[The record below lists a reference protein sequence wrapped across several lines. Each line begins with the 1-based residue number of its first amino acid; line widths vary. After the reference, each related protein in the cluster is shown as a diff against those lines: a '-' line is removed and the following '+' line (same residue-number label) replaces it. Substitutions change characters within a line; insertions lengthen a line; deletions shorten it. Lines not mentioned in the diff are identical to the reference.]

1 MSDADISS
9 QPSTPRAPTTP
20 LAGGMAR
27 GEASDKPSS
36 LTLENIKKRESL
48 MVFGEEEE
56 LKLEMEKKQ
65 KLLDEKMLKE
75 RLSNINLEMPVEQ
88 EEVKTNEKK
97 TKV

>member
-1 MSDADISS
+1 
-9 QPSTPRAPTTP
+9 
-20 LAGGMAR
+20 
-27 GEASDKPSS
+27 
-36 LTLENIKKRESL
+36 